1 MTFNIGNQSGGVI
14 NNVAGDQWID
24 GGQQGTVV
32 TVDTA
37 RQAARLLRQAVDAAP
52 LPADVADTARRH
64 ADDIDSELRRDNPDR
79 PTVAD
84 RLHQLTTLLTWAG
97 SLVAAATSIVG
108 PVRTIATWLGQFGAP
123 IAHLLP

>member
-52 LPADVADTARRH
+52 LPADVADNARRH

-84 RLHQLTTLLTWAG
+84 RLHRLTTLLTSAG

-108 PVRTIATWLGQFGAP
+108 PVRTIATWLGQLGAP